1 MKFFASTWVTL
12 STLSSVLA
20 LATGLNA
27 CAVLPAIG
35 ADSWKEEVLLHD
47 GQKII
52 VDRTTQRGGR
62 HEVGQ
67 KGNYIAQS
75 LRFTLPGASQTI
87 EWQDNRGEDLGN
99 SSFLPMVLDIAKGTP
114 YLVASP
120 MGCLS
125 YNKWGRPN
133 PPYVVFKYDA
143 NTWQRIPL
151 QELPLDI
158 KTPNL
163 VQSSPDLVAEKQE
176 QRFVTAQKIAEIVEK
191 TRQPEYRSILREPLS
206 KERILS
212 MCEVKF
218 TNGMGT
224 WLGADW
230 FSGEKDL
237 TACERVCDYKN
248 FKGASCPCGQ
258 FFQRN

>member
-1 MKFFASTWVTL
+1 MKPHNSFPANLRAMT
-12 STLSSVLA
+12 SVLA
-20 LATGLNA
+20 LIVGLGA
-27 CAVLPAIG
+27 CVALPASG
-35 ADSWKEEVLLHD
+35 ADNWKEEVLLHD
-47 GQKII
+47 RQKII
-52 VDRTTQRGGR
+52 VERTTQRGGR

-67 KGNYIAQS
+67 KGDYIAQS
-75 LRFTLPGASQTI
+75 LRFTLPGTSQTI
-87 EWQDNRGEDLGN
+87 EWQDNRSEDLSN
-99 SSFLPMVLDIAKGTP
+99 SSFLPMVLDVAKGTP

-133 PPYVVFKYDA
+133 PPYVVFKYDSNA
-143 NTWQRIPL
+143 WQRIPL
-151 QELPLDI
+151 EDLPVDI

-163 VQSSPDLVAEKQE
+163 VQSSPDLVAAKQD

-191 TRQPEYRSILREPLS
+191 TRQPEYRNILRVPLS

-237 TACERVCDYKN
+237 IACERVCDYKN